1 MRLAAQVKKVLVLA
15 YDDPGFVERPRP
27 ESPVVEQVEPTLEDV
42 FGVMSAV
49 AEPNGPRKEA
59 TGYRPE
65 TSCDL
70 NDDMIRLL
78 RGVGDGGQDVFPLE
92 TGIVGEDFVDGGP
105 VGEEFQHV
113 RHADAH
119 APDAGLSAALSGL
132 DGDAWMDC
140 GRHGLSIP
148 RIHGQSRASKAD
160 ETVPAAP
167 SPRSGYVRPPAEFPL
182 RRILRRLATPSL
194 GFPLEKAIV
203 RDPTRGVFFAG
214 RRTGSH
220 GAAPSAHPAK
230 TCPLRR
236 HPDGLSLAPA

>member
-167 SPRSGYVRPPAEFPL
+167 SPRSGYVRPPAAPCGVPAASDSASPCNAITRFPAGKSNSARSYSGSFL
-182 RRILRRLATPSL
+182 RRTPHRLAWSRTERTP
-194 GFPLEKAIV
+194 GQDVPAQE
-203 RDPTRGVFFAG
+203 
-214 RRTGSH
+214 
-220 GAAPSAHPAK
+220 AP
-230 TCPLRR
+230 
-236 HPDGLSLAPA
+236 